1 MHMIITLFLCS
12 MAVLAQD
19 PSASTAVVSNGGF
32 FNANNIT
39 IILAVLFAISE
50 GLSFIPAIKANGVFQ
65 FIFNLLKSA
74 VKK

>member
-12 MAVLAQD
+12 MAVMAQE
-19 PSASTAVVSNGGF
+19 SASTAVVSNGGF